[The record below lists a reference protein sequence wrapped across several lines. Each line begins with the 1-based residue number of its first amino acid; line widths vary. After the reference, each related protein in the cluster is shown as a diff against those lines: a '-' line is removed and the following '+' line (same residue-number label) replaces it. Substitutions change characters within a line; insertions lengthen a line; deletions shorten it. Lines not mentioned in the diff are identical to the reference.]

1 MFRAGRPNNN
11 RTAVIHVAEIS
22 DYQIATASILAEAAD
37 RKASTAVCLAVLR
50 QVTPGYRKIVHNPTT
65 YNYILDSAEMSI
77 MQAVAGRN
85 YWTGKIGTVF
95 SNKTHS
101 KYLQAGSFERL
112 G

>member
-1 MFRAGRPNNN
+1 MHMAG
-11 RTAVIHVAEIS
+11 IS
-22 DYQIATASILAEAAD
+22 AYQIATASLLCSCLLVEAAD

>member
-1 MFRAGRPNNN
+1 MHMAG
-11 RTAVIHVAEIS
+11 IS
-22 DYQIATASILAEAAD
+22 AYQIATASLLCSCLLVEAAN

-65 YNYILDSAEMSI
+65 YNYYVRNSAEMSI
-77 MQAVAGRN
+77 MQAVARRN

-101 KYLQAGSFERL
+101 KYLQAYSFERP